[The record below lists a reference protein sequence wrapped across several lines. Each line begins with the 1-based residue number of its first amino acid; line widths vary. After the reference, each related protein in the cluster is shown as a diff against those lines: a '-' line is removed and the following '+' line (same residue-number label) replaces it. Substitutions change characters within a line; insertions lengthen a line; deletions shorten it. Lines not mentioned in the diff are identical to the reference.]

1 MVSTFKSSRILSY
14 YSTMSAPLPNID
26 ITLYSNP
33 GCPYVHRV
41 FTALHELNLP
51 FNRVFIDLETPRP
64 DWYLKINPRGTVPAL
79 SFTSPEYNGG
89 AVTIVNESLVI
100 LQFLADLVPGKL
112 LPSFSVGEKTTVHAA
127 AQKAQIAFFIDAWGS
142 KVGNGLTKVL
152 LAAAADGA
160 GGVEAAEAA
169 VKAVEKEIDPLLA
182 RGEGESLFFGEGGS
196 VSLAEI
202 VAAPFLLRTFAWA
215 DAGFVTNKL
224 KEQLLALPNFG
235 PWAREVVKLE
245 TLLKEFD
252 QETFVEKTKV
262 KLQQFKDGT
271 WKPKA

>member
-1 MVSTFKSSRILSY
+1 MSS
-14 YSTMSAPLPNID
+14 PLPNID

-51 FNRVFIDLETPRP
+51 FKRVFIDLETPRP
-64 DWYLKINPRGTVPAL
+64 EWYLKINPRGTVPAL
-79 SFTSPEYNGG
+79 SFTSPEHNGG

-100 LQFLADLVPGKL
+100 LQFLADLVPGRL
-112 LPSFSVGEKTTVHAA
+112 LPAVLTGELKTVHAA
-127 AQKAQIAFFIDAWGS
+127 AQRARIAFFIDAWGT
-142 KVGNGLTKVL
+142 KVGGGLTKVL
-152 LAAAADGA
+152 LAAAANGDG
-160 GGVEAAEAA
+160 GLEAAEAA
-169 VKAVEKEIDPLLA
+169 VKAVQTEIDPLLV
-182 RGEGESLFFGEGGS
+182 RGEGEPLFFGEDGR

-202 VAAPFLLRTFAWA
+202 TAAPFLLRTFAWA
-215 DAGFVTNKL
+215 DAGFTTPKL

-252 QETFVEKTKV
+252 RETFVEKTAV
-262 KLQQFKDGT
+262 KIQQFKEGS
-271 WKPKA
+271 WKPKV